1 VKSILDGVS
10 GDAHLLVPLHDR
22 GGAIA
27 DFLIEAASRSA
38 ADSHPSVLGR
48 RLLDT
53 APQLAANGVFDAYVK
68 VAADGATWESVEDGV
83 KRRAIR
89 IRGAVLASW
98 EPADADG
105 TQRLSRLEAM
115 GGFGWAEW
123 DLESGDTSWST
134 GMSRIFGRVNK
145 APVPFEGL
153 LKLIEEPYV
162 ARMQAFQAELLAGR
176 DSVVELRLTASCSSR
191 WVRLF
196 CEAPRSSGRGKRI
209 QMLAQDVS
217 ERYAREERLRS
228 VQSQAAA
235 GRLRLASEQEL
246 TTRLAQMFYP
256 SPRVEVGGPRA
267 RIVGQHRRPGAGLLL
282 QADFCEAVQLPG
294 GRMVAVI
301 GDVFS
306 TGTAG
311 AATAMRLIR
320 PVIALARSG
329 LRLKR
334 ILEVMNTELRE
345 DRDPSLASLLLTVLD
360 PATGHF
366 EWASAG
372 HLPPILLHDK
382 TSRQLSG
389 ATGPLLGLTEASYVQ
404 RRVRLQPGDAVLC
417 YTDGLVDQAAEHPL
431 AQLEEVLAQ
440 THRSGGVEALLSSEL
455 PRPDVEAC
463 LLIAEYLG

>member
-1 VKSILDGVS
+1 
-10 GDAHLLVPLHDR
+10 
-22 GGAIA
+22 
-27 DFLIEAASRSA
+27 
-38 ADSHPSVLGR
+38 
-48 RLLDT
+48 
-53 APQLAANGVFDAYVK
+53 
-68 VAADGATWESVEDGV
+68 
-83 KRRAIR
+83 
-89 IRGAVLASW
+89 
-98 EPADADG
+98 
-105 TQRLSRLEAM
+105 
-115 GGFGWAEW
+115 
-123 DLESGDTSWST
+123 
-134 GMSRIFGRVNK
+134 VNK
-145 APVPFEGL
+145 TPVAFDSL
-153 LKLIEEPYV
+153 VKLIEEPHV
-162 ARMQAFQAELLAGR
+162 PRMRAFQAELLAGR
-176 DSVVELRLTASCSSR
+176 DSVVELRLTTGCDSR

-196 CEAPRSSGRGKRI
+196 CEAPQSFARGRRI
-209 QMLAQDVS
+209 QMLVQDVS

-228 VQSQAAA
+228 MQSQAAA

-256 SPRVEVGGPRA
+256 SPRVEVGGHSA

-294 GRMVAVI
+294 GRLVAVI

-306 TGTAG
+306 TGTAA

-345 DRDPSLASLLLTVLD
+345 DRDPSLASLLLMTLD
-360 PATGHF
+360 PGSGAF

-382 TSRQLSG
+382 ASRQLTG
-389 ATGPLLGLTEASYVQ
+389 AAGPVLGLTEAGYVQ
-404 RRVRLQPGDAVLC
+404 RRVRLAPGDAVLC

-440 THRSGGVEALLSSEL
+440 THRYGGVEALLSSEL

-463 LLIAEYLG
+463 LLVAEFLG